1 MSKFAKADLFVPCG
15 GRPESINAGNVKEL
29 FDENGNCMYKYI
41 VEGANLFITEDARAT
56 LEEQGVIL
64 FKDASTN
71 KGGVTSS
78 SMEVLAALC
87 MTDEEHSNLM
97 QVKNGEFP
105 DFYNRYVEEVIMVI
119 EENARLEFNCLW
131 IEHERTGE
139 QRAVLTDVLSTKIN
153 DLNVDVQ
160 NSSLWNN
167 IEIRKSVLTK
177 AFPKTLQDE
186 FGLDTL
192 LERLPEDYVKS
203 VFGYYIASR
212 FVYKYG
218 LDGAEFSFFEYMNSY
233 TGEEL

>member
-1 MSKFAKADLFVPCG
+1 MG
-15 GRPESINAGNVKEL
+15 
-29 FDENGNCMYKYI
+29 
-41 VEGANLFITEDARAT
+41 
-56 LEEQGVIL
+56 
-64 FKDASTN
+64 
-71 KGGVTSS
+71 
-78 SMEVLAALC
+78 
-87 MTDEEHSNLM
+87 
-97 QVKNGEFP
+97 
-105 DFYNRYVEEVIMVI
+105 EEVIMVI

-186 FGLDTL
+186 FCLYSL
-192 LERLPEDYVKS
+192 LVIFSFDYVKS

-212 FVYKYG
+212 F
-218 LDGAEFSFFEYMNSY
+218 
-233 TGEEL
+233 